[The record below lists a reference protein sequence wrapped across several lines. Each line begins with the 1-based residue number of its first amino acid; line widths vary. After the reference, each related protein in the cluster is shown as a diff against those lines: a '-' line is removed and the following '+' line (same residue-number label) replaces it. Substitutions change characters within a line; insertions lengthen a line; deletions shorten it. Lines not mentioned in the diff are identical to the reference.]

1 MHCSLAPRAL
11 TDGLRAQDN
20 RKKQRVRPAKGHAQS
35 PTFTSFPAPA
45 SPVPGP
51 SHPRQSASF
60 STPAFPGIHIHETFS
75 WVDSPNLVATT
86 GPSSAAHDEQQFF
99 DRAKRTLEPRETWE
113 DFLKLLNMYSK
124 DIIDTKQLIASA
136 ELFLGHGELLSQ
148 FKALLGW
155 DDKRESVEY
164 GPPFSIRTGPP
175 ELIPPAPVD
184 DGGGP
189 SYRRLPD
196 SVSIVPNPLSASAHY
211 LVAMIG
217 GKAGHIWPRSAGSV
231 CAQRRMGLPPYL
243 GIRRRWLRNTQEER
257 FRRINAQDRGRAP
270 RV

>member
-243 GIRRRWLRNTQEER
+243 GI
-257 FRRINAQDRGRAP
+257 
-270 RV
+270 